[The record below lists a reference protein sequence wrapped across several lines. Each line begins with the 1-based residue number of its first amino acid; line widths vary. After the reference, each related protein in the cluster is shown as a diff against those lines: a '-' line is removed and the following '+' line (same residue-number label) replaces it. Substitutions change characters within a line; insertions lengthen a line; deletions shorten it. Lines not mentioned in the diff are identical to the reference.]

1 MEKSGMRIEFCAPM
15 GTGKTT
21 VAKALADYYGWKLVE
36 EPVAD
41 HPFLE
46 DFYTDPRKYGFE
58 NAAFFTVNYIHNV
71 KKLACENT
79 IYDAGHLGNQSY
91 NALSQKTHEEEA
103 AMSGLYAAADALP
116 KPDLIIYLDYPTDK
130 ILERITS
137 RGREMEKDVPASYIC
152 DLKGEMERLIN
163 NANAPVLRLRLEEFD
178 VVARPDDVKKIA
190 RMIGEKLKKPAPTK
204 RPTP

>member
-1 MEKSGMRIEFCAPM
+1 MRIEFCGPM
-15 GTGKTT
+15 GAGKTT
-21 VAKALADYYGWKLVE
+21 VAKALADYYGWTLVE
-36 EPVAD
+36 EPVAG

-71 KKLACENT
+71 KKLERENT

-91 NALSQKTHEEEA
+91 NALSQKTPSEEA
-103 AMSGLYAAADALP
+103 AMSGLYAAATALP

-137 RGREMEKDVPASYIC
+137 RGREMEKDVPASYIR
-152 DLKGEMERLIN
+152 DLKDEMKQRLDK
-163 NANAPVLRLRLEEFD
+163 ANAPILRLRLEEFD

-190 RMIGEKLKKPAPTK
+190 RLVTDKLKTKYAAPKRPAP
-204 RPTP
+204 